1 MMMASHPV
9 RQSNHWRIIM
19 TKPVI
24 VTELKTEDREMSVE
38 ELDQV
43 SGSAPLNPQPLP
55 PAPPHPEEIRPWG

>member
-1 MMMASHPV
+1 
-9 RQSNHWRIIM
+9 M

-43 SGSAPLNPQPLP
+43 SGSSPLNPQPLP